1 MKKKLTII
9 TTVRNDDYIINFIDR
24 LQYTINFFLRN
35 CESIE
40 KLNDIEVL
48 IVDWGSKQKIS
59 SVFNCYKKKYQ
70 NKIKFLEVENK
81 YVKKFSRGVDGGF
94 FTEKAINLG
103 ISKAKGDYILYI
115 TADTLFSKNSII
127 NIFNLVESDHKK
139 NQFYLI
145 PRKYIDFHFFLSNPN
160 FLEMNRYLENIFFSK
175 KRFENTQFQNGGGAT
190 GWIVKKININKI
202 NCLDENALSKGYY
215 SGSDAELLKRMSVEF
230 NHSDASNFGVTG
242 FKLPRNNFKGR
253 KSLQNSKKINF
264 VYSLDKERNIKKNYS
279 ELKAKVNFSKKISKE
294 INIGQVGIKK
304 ELKKNYTLLKIY
316 WHTLLSRENPI
327 DFYINLKLINYIN
340 EYKIQNYYNFG
351 LNKMN
356 RFASISKIYS
366 YLNLYSFDIQSQT
379 NNPIKTSN
387 YVRLN
392 RFLNRTHN
400 GYYRFI
406 LTTKMEKI
414 SKFFIKKTSK
424 NELAIANID
433 ISQFKSLDLKKII
446 EILSKN
452 RKNFIKIIFENIGH
466 KEEKIIKK
474 SLLLKNFELIFCSK
488 GYLILIKDNYK
499 NMIITKNFFQLK
511 LLFNYLLISFI
522 IMLSSLKS
530 FKYRLKKIFK

>member
-9 TTVRNDDYIINFIDR
+9 TTVRNDNYIINFIDR

-175 KRFENTQFQNGGGAT
+175 TRFENTQFQNGGGAT

-253 KSLQNSKKINF
+253 KSLQNSKKVNF
-264 VYSLDKERNIKKNYS
+264 AYSLDKERNIKKNYT

-304 ELKKNYTLLKIY
+304 ELKKKYTLLKIY

-392 RFLNRTHN
+392 RFLNRAHN

-433 ISQFKSLDLKKII
+433 TSQFKSLDLKKII

-488 GYLILIKDNYK
+488 GYLILIKNNYK